1 MSKKD
6 NRVTDAAHS
15 HRRADLA
22 ERAGAS
28 ESDGPISRQM
38 PEKQPNT
45 ETLEALR
52 ELRKGGGTRLTGGIR
67 DLVAELN
74 AEDVND

>member
-6 NRVTDAAHS
+6 NTVTDAAHG
-15 HRRADLA
+15 HRQASLV
-22 ERAGAS
+22 ERAWAA
-28 ESDGPISRQM
+28 ESDRPISRQM
-38 PEKQPNT
+38 PEKQPKS

-52 ELRKGGGTRLTGGIR
+52 ELRKGGGTRLTGSIR